1 MPKTVP
7 AAHGVLCDTSF
18 FIRWAKP
25 DDGLHKSAQE
35 HLKFLVEGG
44 HILYV
49 STIALAEYAVR
60 GTISHLPLRYFRVL
74 PFNVDHAQRAGE
86 FARIVFDARKDMPVQ
101 LDQRAVIANDT
112 KLFAQADVVNA
123 ITHYLTADRECEK
136 VFTLLKSVV
145 TPKFQFAHLSTPWHQ
160 TFGHLNLPPG

>member
-1 MPKTVP
+1 MRK
-7 AAHGVLCDTSF
+7 AAAVVHGVLCDTSF

-25 DDGLHKSAQE
+25 DEVLHPAAQDY
-35 HLKFLVEGG
+35 LKFLVEGG
-44 HILYV
+44 HELYV

-60 GTISHLPLRYFRVL
+60 GSIAHLPLRYFRVL

-86 FARIVFDARKDMPVQ
+86 FARAVFDARKNLPVQ

-112 KLFAQADVVNA
+112 KLFAQADVVPA

-145 TPKFQFAHLSTPWHQ
+145 TPTFQFAHLSTPWHQ
-160 TFGHLNLPPG
+160 AFGHLNLPVG